1 MYSVHSPQS
10 LAIRPLL
17 NLLLPSN
24 CVQCKDRLSES
35 NYCLCKGCNEALP
48 QLTNQCS
55 GCGTPML
62 NGITSPDISCSEC
75 QRKPPPFARCI
86 AALHYMS
93 PVDRLITRIKSDP
106 HAPELQ
112 ELSSLLLASIYAR
125 YDTNSIPTTII
136 PVPLHW
142 RKLAYRGFNQS
153 YNIAKYL
160 NQQLPNTQLCS
171 DVCYRIHHGKAQH
184 LVGKQQRLRSM
195 IGAFDAR
202 RKIPGQTVALVDDV
216 ITTGATA
223 KAATLS
229 LLEAGAKSV
238 DIWCIARTGWHIATP

>member
-1 MYSVHSPQS
+1 MYSIHSPQS

-24 CVQCKDRLSES
+24 CVLCKDRLSES

-48 QLTNQCS
+48 QLINQCS

-62 NGITSPDISCSEC
+62 NGITSPDISCPEC

-112 ELSSLLLASIYAR
+112 EL
-125 YDTNSIPTTII
+125 
-136 PVPLHW
+136 
-142 RKLAYRGFNQS
+142 
-153 YNIAKYL
+153 
-160 NQQLPNTQLCS
+160 
-171 DVCYRIHHGKAQH
+171 
-184 LVGKQQRLRSM
+184 
-195 IGAFDAR
+195 
-202 RKIPGQTVALVDDV
+202 
-216 ITTGATA
+216 
-223 KAATLS
+223 
-229 LLEAGAKSV
+229 
-238 DIWCIARTGWHIATP
+238 